1 MSPLPLEDYATRE
14 SFTAQEMEH
23 ILQLPLSDLV
33 EFLAA
38 VPRAGAGC
46 YQGDGCRAL
55 VRKLGRGRLFADL
68 VARQS
73 VNAEPVIRR
82 GPETGDPDR
91 FLLLNE
97 TTGEEFTVRFSG
109 DLHDYLEANR
119 PVVQDLVADPA
130 ASPETDPPA
139 SDPD

>member
-1 MSPLPLEDYATRE
+1 MPLEDYQERE

-23 ILQLPLSDLV
+23 ILQMPLSELV
-33 EFLAA
+33 EFLAS
-38 VPRAGAGC
+38 VPRAGAGR

-68 VARQS
+68 VARQA

-91 FLLLNE
+91 FLLINE
-97 TTGEEFTVRFSG
+97 STGEQFSVRFSG
-109 DLHDYLEANR
+109 DLHDYLKANR
-119 PVVQDLVADPA
+119 PVVAEP
-130 ASPETDPPA
+130 SPEPTPP
-139 SDPD
+139 PEPTEP